1 MIILYAKPE
10 IRPEIT
16 PTKPEKTRKDESKHE
31 SLRGE
36 DESKFHYEKTQ
47 LSNTKSNEGIT
58 PVLLQNDTFNDT
70 LREKNDTKFYKKA
83 I

>member
-1 MIILYAKPE
+1 MPNQKLDQKLRLPNQKKPE
-10 IRPEIT
+10 NMRVNMRVYEGKMRVNSA
-16 PTKPEKTRKDESKHE
+16 TKKPK
-31 SLRGE
+31 
-36 DESKFHYEKTQ
+36 

-58 PVLLQNDTFNDT
+58 PVLLPNDTFNDT